1 MKTRNIIRTETNQY
15 YTQHIAQW
23 LKEHVKDGSL
33 EPQGFP
39 LNLYLGAPTR
49 DDEVMAR
56 REEFIRFCKDW
67 QQPVAAGHVEFL
79 EKNYPDI
86 GTQKVPIHLVF
97 DTLADLASW
106 AGHLVEY
113 HSAISKLDVV
123 KRECPELIDSA
134 IDIISSLSNLA
145 EDDFIRFI
153 AVAKW
158 LLAHPESGAFIRQI
172 PVRGID
178 TRWFE
183 IHRHLLLDFLRAP
196 LKLDPRRLDLLQLG
210 LQPPPHLVTLRVLDH
225 VLRGRVGGLSFF
237 ASSSTDLE
245 KLNLKPQ
252 RVIFID
258 DVQTALSLPDIPGA
272 VAIITPTAHAA
283 AAAGISWVANA
294 RCQYVGSIDRRSF
307 ALLHNLRLYLP
318 SLENVLLNEEIFFQN
333 RDLWTDDDHA
343 SFSGSLSALNQ
354 TEAFFYRSLV
364 EGAYGQ
370 YCRLDLERIPLDVIA
385 QALGVK
391 TDAAQAAE
399 FAALPE

>member
-145 EDDFIRFI
+145 
-153 AVAKW
+153 
-158 LLAHPESGAFIRQI
+158 
-172 PVRGID
+172 
-178 TRWFE
+178 
-183 IHRHLLLDFLRAP
+183 
-196 LKLDPRRLDLLQLG
+196 
-210 LQPPPHLVTLRVLDH
+210 
-225 VLRGRVGGLSFF
+225 
-237 ASSSTDLE
+237 
-245 KLNLKPQ
+245 
-252 RVIFID
+252 
-258 DVQTALSLPDIPGA
+258 
-272 VAIITPTAHAA
+272 
-283 AAAGISWVANA
+283 
-294 RCQYVGSIDRRSF
+294 
-307 ALLHNLRLYLP
+307 
-318 SLENVLLNEEIFFQN
+318 
-333 RDLWTDDDHA
+333 
-343 SFSGSLSALNQ
+343 
-354 TEAFFYRSLV
+354 
-364 EGAYGQ
+364 
-370 YCRLDLERIPLDVIA
+370 
-385 QALGVK
+385 
-391 TDAAQAAE
+391 
-399 FAALPE
+399 